1 MDRIRYIKLSEVD
14 STNTYAKRNSSMFTD
29 EYTVIQSARQTGG
42 RGRVGRAF
50 LSDNED
56 GAWFSVVIK
65 PKGYTLT
72 VDMIR
77 MLPLLAG
84 VSVSTV
90 LYEIYGVKTGLKWP
104 NDVLLN
110 GKKLCGIL
118 CESRT
123 VGSII
128 ENAIIGIGINVNQK
142 SMDPDIKD
150 IATSLFMET
159 HEPVS
164 IENLIQ
170 NICGNILAL
179 YDRMKSEDMPYILGK
194 WNEYSVMTG
203 RQTEYTANGV
213 TYKGI
218 SKGIDAHG
226 RLIVTKDN
234 DETVYLDSNE
244 VRLHI

>member
-14 STNTYAKRNSSMFTD
+14 STNTYAKQNSDVFTD
-29 EYTVIQSARQTGG
+29 EYTVIQASRQTGG
-42 RGRVGRAF
+42 RGRPGRTF
-50 LSDNED
+50 ISDNED
-56 GAWFSVVIK
+56 GAWFSVIIK
-65 PKGYTLT
+65 PKDHMLS
-72 VDMIR
+72 VDMIWI
-77 MLPLLAG
+77 LPMLAG

-90 LYEIYGVKTGLKWP
+90 LDEMYGVKTGLKWP

-110 GKKLCGIL
+110 GKKMCGIL
-118 CESRT
+118 CESKT
-123 VGSII
+123 SGSKI
-128 ENAIIGIGINVNQK
+128 EDAIIGIGINVNQK
-142 SMDPDIKD
+142 SMDHDIKD

-159 HEPVS
+159 HALISVES
-164 IENLIQ
+164 LIQ

-179 YDRMKSEDMPYILGK
+179 YDRMKTDDIPYILDK
-194 WNEYSVMTG
+194 WNEYSVMTN
-203 RQTEYTANGV
+203 RRIEYTVRGI

-226 RLIVTKDN
+226 RLAVTKDD

>member
-1 MDRIRYIKLSEVD
+1 MDRIRYINLSQVD
-14 STNTYAKRNSSMFTD
+14 STNTYAKQNSGTFTD
-29 EYTVIQSARQTGG
+29 EYTVIRSSRQTGG
-42 RGRVGRAF
+42 RGRSGRTF

-56 GAWFSVVIK
+56 GAWFSVIIK
-65 PKGYTLT
+65 PKDHALT
-72 VDMIR
+72 ADMIR
-77 MLPLLAG
+77 ILPLLAG

-90 LYEIYGVKTGLKWP
+90 LYELYGVKTGLKWP

-123 VGSII
+123 SGSRI

-150 IATSLFMET
+150 IATSLFMEM
-159 HEPVS
+159 HVPISVES
-164 IENLIQ
+164 LIQ
-170 NICGNILAL
+170 NICGNILDL
-179 YDRMKSEDMPYILGK
+179 YDRMKTEDMPYILDK

-203 RQTEYTANGV
+203 RRIEYTVNNV
-213 TYKGI
+213 TYRGI
-218 SKGIDAHG
+218 SNGIDAHG
-226 RLIVTKDN
+226 RLAVTKDD